1 MVRER
6 WGALLRQGVP
16 QNRKVGGLWS
26 SDDHRVRNRN
36 MRIRHSLVAI
46 GLVGSL
52 ACGWAATANVITS
65 DSMSKALTTRSALI
79 SNRSP
84 QHDEVGVHHLDDN
97 GDDITAVSL
106 SELAVEVQLPKELEP
121 LPPPSRDEPSSSA

>member
-1 MVRER
+1 
-6 WGALLRQGVP
+6 
-16 QNRKVGGLWS
+16 
-26 SDDHRVRNRN
+26 

-65 DSMSKALTTRSALI
+65 DSMSKALTTRSTLI
-79 SNRSP
+79 SNWSL
-84 QHDEVGVHHLDDN
+84 QLDESGPHHLDDN

-106 SELAVEVQLPKELEP
+106 SGLAVEVQLPKELETP
-121 LPPPSRDEPSSSA
+121 IHPSRQEPSASA

>member
-1 MVRER
+1 
-6 WGALLRQGVP
+6 
-16 QNRKVGGLWS
+16 
-26 SDDHRVRNRN
+26 

-65 DSMSKALTTRSALI
+65 DSMSKALTARSVLI

-106 SELAVEVQLPKELEP
+106 SGLAVEVQLPKDLETP
-121 LPPPSRDEPSSSA
+121 THSTRQEPRPSA